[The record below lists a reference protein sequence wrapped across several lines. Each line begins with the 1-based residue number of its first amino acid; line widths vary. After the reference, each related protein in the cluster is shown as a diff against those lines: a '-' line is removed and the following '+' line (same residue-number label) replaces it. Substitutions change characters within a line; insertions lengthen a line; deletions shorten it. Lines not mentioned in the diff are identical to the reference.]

1 MAMSTRIAITR
12 GPGFSTERGSE
23 PTAGEITMPAMIGNA
38 VVALANRIDDIHNN
52 RKTPQQ

>member
-1 MAMSTRIAITR
+1 MSTRIAITR